1 MKIHPDIIN
10 AQSISGY
17 GAGWVRVGNEK
28 IETSIVIGSRG
39 ERFDWSCGS
48 FSDLSSEHFG
58 QIAALEPELV
68 IFGSGTSIR
77 FPPVHWIR
85 PLIDKQIGIE
95 TMDTQAAC
103 RTYNILAA
111 EGRKVIAALILESTS
126 G

>member
-1 MKIHPDIIN
+1 MKIHPDLIN

-17 GAGWVRVGNEK
+17 GPGWVRVGNEK

-48 FSDLSSEHFG
+48 FSELSPEHFD
-58 QIAALEPELV
+58 QIAVLEPELV

-77 FPPVHWIR
+77 FPPGHWIH
-85 PLIDKQIGIE
+85 PLIKKQIGIE

-103 RTYNILAA
+103 RTYNILAG